1 MLLMVIYMSNIQKS
15 FICLIIFCFGII
27 FLYYRLYD
35 KKLRNNIIKIGILL
49 IFWMLTR
56 IIKALIIDENSE
68 IFFWY
73 LYYIPMIMVPYLYYK
88 SANYLLDRKK
98 KYNIIALIIS
108 IMLIIMV
115 LTNNYHLWV
124 FTIEENFSTTGK
136 YTHNIGYYI
145 ICVWIFYIFIKS
157 IILLI
162 IKKIKE
168 TGFDYKIFIKLHI

>member
-1 MLLMVIYMSNIQKS
+1 MPNIQKC

-73 LYYIPMIMVPYLYYK
+73 LYYIPMIMVPY
-88 SANYLLDRKK
+88 
-98 KYNIIALIIS
+98 
-108 IMLIIMV
+108 
-115 LTNNYHLWV
+115 
-124 FTIEENFSTTGK
+124 
-136 YTHNIGYYI
+136 
-145 ICVWIFYIFIKS
+145 
-157 IILLI
+157 
-162 IKKIKE
+162 
-168 TGFDYKIFIKLHI
+168 

>member
-1 MLLMVIYMSNIQKS
+1 
-15 FICLIIFCFGII
+15 
-27 FLYYRLYD
+27 
-35 KKLRNNIIKIGILL
+35 
-49 IFWMLTR
+49 
-56 IIKALIIDENSE
+56 
-68 IFFWY
+68 
-73 LYYIPMIMVPYLYYK
+73 MIMVPYLYYK
-88 SANYLLDRKK
+88 CANYLLDRKK

-136 YTHNIGYYI
+136 YTHNMGYYI

-168 TGFDYKIFIKLHI
+168 TGFDYKIFIKQHI

>member
-1 MLLMVIYMSNIQKS
+1 
-15 FICLIIFCFGII
+15 
-27 FLYYRLYD
+27 
-35 KKLRNNIIKIGILL
+35 
-49 IFWMLTR
+49 MLTR

-88 SANYLLDRKK
+88 SANYLLDRKR

-145 ICVWIFYIFIKS
+145 ICVWIFYLFIKS

-168 TGFDYKIFIKLHI
+168 TGFDYKIFIKQHI

>member
-68 IFFWY
+68 IFLYPVIGSDDCY
-73 LYYIPMIMVPYLYYK
+73 L
-88 SANYLLDRKK
+88 
-98 KYNIIALIIS
+98 KYNQIYHISEDNKMLDKIA
-108 IMLIIMV
+108 
-115 LTNNYHLWV
+115 
-124 FTIEENFSTTGK
+124 FSTNDSSYK
-136 YTHNIGYYI
+136 DLNSVSLNNIYI
-145 ICVWIFYIFIKS
+145 KN
-157 IILLI
+157 L
-162 IKKIKE
+162 
-168 TGFDYKIFIKLHI
+168 

>member
-1 MLLMVIYMSNIQKS
+1 MLLMVIYMPNIQKS

-136 YTHNIGYYI
+136 YTHNIGYHI
-145 ICVWIFYIFIKS
+145 ICVWIFYLFIKS

-168 TGFDYKIFIKLHI
+168 TGFDYKILIKQHL